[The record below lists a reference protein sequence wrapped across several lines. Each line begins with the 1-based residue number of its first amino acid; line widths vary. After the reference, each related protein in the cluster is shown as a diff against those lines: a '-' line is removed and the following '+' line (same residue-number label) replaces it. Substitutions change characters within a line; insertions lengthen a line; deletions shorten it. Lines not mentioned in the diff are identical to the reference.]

1 MQIFRVKGSKGNLY
15 KISKDGDNYKCE
27 CKSFYYNRYT
37 CKHIEGIKKDIR
49 DKNRNKMNQTSSNKK
64 ETSDDAKIKLA
75 KDSIKKLRNKIL
87 VGSTTNQNK
96 LINFKHSDRGRG
108 YTRIVDELPDS
119 VFEDLVSG
127 KTYIFKSLPEP
138 DFEPKDE
145 KTREFKMEFQRAQKE
160 DEAYLK
166 KVEKMGDD
174 YDGVSKESLELDRE
188 LKDRIR
194 DTLKMKKRSTPDVIG
209 LSEYAKKCGINPSF
223 ILPKSKLEIS
233 EKHKDNY
240 LQTILLPEQLDKR
253 LSFIRRTANKAINE
267 KGIDTL
273 FLAIGFVEWY
283 EKKSSDI
290 KLLSPLLLLSVELNE
305 IKKTKGSE
313 FHLNTTNGELQINVA
328 LKAKFEKDF
337 GIVFEEV
344 DDEDTPEKYFER
356 LENSIKNRKKWSLKR
371 FMTLGHFQFQRM
383 AMYHDLDP
391 DNWTDLGSQQS
402 LQDVF
407 SGSEDSDGVGAEEY
421 EVDDKEI
428 SAKVPLLLNQAD
440 ASQFS
445 TIVDVMNKKNLAL
458 QGPPGTGK
466 SQTITNMIGAALAE
480 NKKVLFIAD
489 KTAARNVVYKKLQD
503 AGLSDFCLHITS
515 TGMNK
520 ANFFEDIKQRI
531 NLKTKKISKKDLEFD
546 ISKEKKIKDELIEY
560 KKLITT
566 EVGASEKDIYEL
578 YGLRAKYKQFEK
590 KIFDE
595 IFEDNN
601 NKFFETI
608 KVEDITPTRVKV
620 IAENLDKIEE
630 QSLKFK
636 SKYKNVKNHPWYGF
650 IGENLNPYEKKELI
664 KDLSKVSSDLNKLNL
679 EISTLQKN
687 KNIKELKNLSTFQEI
702 KNFLGFINDFD
713 KDNKFLVVF
722 KNINS
727 LKDIEKLSSFS
738 KKITNLESKL
748 EVENKVNEI
757 FKFKNSYF
765 KNLEKIKKIIN
776 NSNILSFAS
785 SDFRNAK
792 KEYLSMVK
800 SNVYR
805 KNSAIKDLDLLSSY
819 KKIYRDL
826 QSQKKDIDNDNAV
839 SNLLK
844 KDFKG
849 IKTNLKV
856 IEYISNYLSSI
867 NKYFENDTINLF
879 LNKKDL
885 LRNIKNSTNIISKT
899 YKEIIYFYDE
909 IKDNIEDEKFFGE
922 NFYNCDVEVVL
933 NKLKRLEPKALDDWT
948 EFISARK
955 NNSSSENVLLNAFD
969 KNQLKYENLKDIF
982 YALYYNYLLKFFY
995 KENPNLSNYNGQ
1007 KLDSLRVEYAE
1018 VDKVITIKKK
1028 DHLKTKLSN
1037 RRITQGIS
1045 RGPTKKLTEFGL
1057 IERIIGQK
1065 KPRISLRKFIKQ
1077 SSEALSELK
1086 PCFMMSPLTLA
1097 ELVRSQEDLFD
1108 LLIIDE
1114 ASQMRMQ
1121 DAIGGLARS
1130 SQCVI
1135 VGDPQQLAPSD
1146 FFAVTE
1152 QENTEEDLVE
1162 ESILDLALTRFKPMR
1177 MLRWHYR
1184 SRNEKLINFS
1194 NHHFYENQLII
1205 PPSASI
1211 NRAIHHNFAK
1221 ALYKGKINNQEK
1233 DVLVSGLLDFMKRNI
1248 RKNEHDKK
1256 SKSCLVVTMNIFQQE
1271 LIEEELRLRE
1281 TKEGFISDYI
1291 KSWDNTLEKF
1301 EVKNLESVQGDERDA
1316 IFISTLFGP
1325 NEHGKVLQTFG
1336 PINNPDRGHRRLNVL
1351 FTRAKKEIHLY
1362 TSMHPNDVQLKEG
1375 TAQGRMILKNY
1386 IEYAKTG
1393 KLETGDISEG
1403 KEPMSEFEIFVM
1415 KGLKNMGYEVVP
1427 QVGVSGFYIDIGI
1440 KHKSF
1445 PDGFIAGIECDGRTY
1460 HSSKSQRDSD
1470 ILRQNVLEDLGWNIY
1485 RIWSTDWW
1493 LDPKKELRKVD
1504 RYLQKL
1510 I

>member
-1 MQIFRVKGSKGNLY
+1 MESFEVKGSKGNVY
-15 KISKDGDNYKCE
+15 KIIKEGDNYKCE
-27 CKSFYYNRYT
+27 CKSFYYNRNT
-37 CKHIEGIKKDIR
+37 CKHIENVKKKLDYNG
-49 DKNRNKMNQTSSNKK
+49 KNQMNEK
-64 ETSDDAKIKLA
+64 SDDAKIKFA
-75 KDSIKKLRNKIL
+75 KNSIKKLREKIL

-96 LINFKHSDRGRG
+96 LINFKHSDKSRG
-108 YTRIVDELPDS
+108 YTRIVDELPDR
-119 VFEDLVSG
+119 VFEDLTSG
-127 KTYIFKSLPEP
+127 KTYIFRSLPEP

-145 KTREFKMEFQRAQKE
+145 RTREFKMEFQRAQKE
-160 DEAYLK
+160 DDAYLK

-188 LKDRIR
+188 LKDRVR
-194 DTLKMKKRSTPDVIG
+194 VKLKMKKRSTPEVIG
-209 LSEYAKKCGINPSF
+209 LTEYAKKCGINPSF
-223 ILPKSKLEIS
+223 ILPKSKQEIS

-240 LQTILLPEQLDKR
+240 LQTILLPEQLDRK

-273 FLAIGFVEWY
+273 FLALGFVEWY
-283 EKKSSDI
+283 EKKSSDV

-305 IKKTKGSE
+305 IKKAKGSE

-337 GIVFEEV
+337 GIVLDEVEE
-344 DDEDTPEKYFER
+344 EDTPEKYFEKF
-356 LENSIKNRKKWSLKR
+356 ENSIKSRKQWSLKR

-391 DNWTDLGSQQS
+391 NNWIDLGSQQS
-402 LQDVF
+402 LQDIF
-407 SGSEDSDGVGAEEY
+407 SGSEDSDGSGSEEY

-428 SAKVPLLLNQAD
+428 SEKVPLLLNQAD

-445 TIVDVMNKKNLAL
+445 AIVDVMNKKNLAL

-466 SQTITNMIGAALAE
+466 SQTITNMIGAALSE
-480 NKKVLFIAD
+480 NKKVLFVAD

-520 ANFFEDIKQRI
+520 ANFFDDIKQRI
-531 NLKTKKISKKDLEFD
+531 NLKSNKVSKRELEFD
-546 ISKEKKIKDELIEY
+546 ISKEKKIKEELIEY
-560 KKLITT
+560 RKLITS
-566 EVGASEKDIYEL
+566 EVGATEKNLYEL
-578 YGLRAKYKQFEK
+578 YGLRAKYKEFEN

-601 NKFFETI
+601 SKFFETV
-608 KVEDITPTRVKV
+608 KVEDITPNRIKV

-636 SKYKNVKNHPWYGF
+636 SKYKNINNHPWFGF
-650 IGENLNPYEKKELI
+650 LGENLNPYEKKELI
-664 KDLSKVSSDLNKLNL
+664 KKLSKVCSNLDKLRSEVL
-679 EISTLQKN
+679 ILRKN
-687 KNIKELKNLSTFQEI
+687 KKIKEFKNLNTFQEI
-702 KNFLGFINDFD
+702 KIFLDLFNDFD
-713 KDNKFLVVF
+713 NDNKFSVIL

-727 LKDIEKLSSFS
+727 LKDIEKLTSFS
-738 KKITNLESKL
+738 KKIQDLSPKL
-748 EVENKVNEI
+748 EIEKRVNEI
-757 FKFKNSYF
+757 FKFRYSHF
-765 KNLEKIKKIIN
+765 KNLEKIKKNIN

-800 SNVYR
+800 SNSYR

-819 KKIYRDL
+819 KKVYRDL
-826 QSQKKDIDNDNAV
+826 QSQKKEIDNDNII
-839 SNLLK
+839 SDLLR
-844 KDFKG
+844 KDFDG

-856 IEYISNYLSSI
+856 IEYILTYLSSL
-867 NKYFENDTINLF
+867 NKYFEKDTINLL
-879 LNKKDL
+879 LNNKQILKD
-885 LRNIKNSTNIISKT
+885 IKSCTNIISKT
-899 YKEIIYFYDE
+899 YKEIINFYDE
-909 IKDNIEDEKFFGE
+909 IKDDINDEDFFGE
-922 NFYNCDVEVVL
+922 DFYNCDSEVVL
-933 NKLKRLEPKALDDWT
+933 NKLNKLELKTLDDWT

-955 NNSSSENVLLNAFD
+955 NNSSCENVLLKIFD
-969 KNQLKYENLKDIF
+969 KNQSKYENLKNVF

-995 KENPNLSNYNGQ
+995 KENPNLANYNGQ
-1007 KLDSLRVEYAE
+1007 KLDSLRAEYEE
-1018 VDKVITIKKK
+1018 VDKVITVKKK
-1028 DHLKTKLSN
+1028 DHLKNKLIN
-1037 RRITQGIS
+1037 KRITQGIS
-1045 RGPTKKLTEFGL
+1045 RGPTKKLTELGL

-1152 QENTEEDLVE
+1152 QEDTEEDLVE

-1205 PPSASI
+1205 PPSPSI
-1211 NRAIHHNFAK
+1211 NKAIHHNFAK

-1233 DVLVSGLLDFMKRNI
+1233 DALVSGLLDFMKKNI
-1248 RKNEHDKK
+1248 RKNDNDKK

-1281 TKEGFISDYI
+1281 TKEGYISDYI

-1393 KLETGDISEG
+1393 KLEIGDISEG

-1415 KGLKNMGYEVVP
+1415 NGLKNMGYEVVP

-1445 PDGFIAGIECDGRTY
+1445 PDGFIAGIECDGRAY

-1470 ILRQNVLEDLGWNIY
+1470 ILRQNILEDLGWNIY

-1504 RYLQKL
+1504 RYIQKL